1 MQYKKEIPFSHL
13 NLFEHYAQDQDA
25 AHYVN
30 DEDALERLLQC
41 SYADGLIA
49 GASANLTE
57 KQRRVTTLRKQGKK
71 FREIGEILG
80 INKVTAIQ
88 YYQASIKKLQKITT
102 FSPISE
108 GK

>member
-1 MQYKKEIPFSHL
+1 MPYEKEIPFSHL
-13 NLFEHYAQDQDA
+13 NLFEHYAQYQDA

-41 SYADGLIA
+41 AYVDGLMT
-49 GASANLTE
+49 GASANLTDRQG
-57 KQRRVTTLRKQGKK
+57 KVVVLSKQGKN
-71 FREIGEILG
+71 FSEIAVIVG
-80 INKVTAIQ
+80 ITKQGARKAYLKAVG
-88 YYQASIKKLQKITT
+88 KLQKVVV

>member
-1 MQYKKEIPFSHL
+1 MQYEKEIPFSHL
-13 NLFEHYAQDQDA
+13 NLFEHYAQGQDA

-41 SYADGLIA
+41 AYVDGLMA

-57 KQRRVTTLRKQGKK
+57 KQRQVCNLHKHGKNFSEIAEIVGVNRSTA
-71 FREIGEILG
+71 FR
-80 INKVTAIQ
+80 N
-88 YYQASIKKLQKITT
+88 YQAAVKKLQMICNI
-102 FSPISE
+102 SPISE

>member
-1 MQYKKEIPFSHL
+1 MQYEKEIPFSHL
-13 NLFEHYAQDQDA
+13 NLFEHYAQGRDA

-41 SYADGLIA
+41 AYVDGLMT
-49 GASANLTE
+49 GAATNLTDR
-57 KQRRVTTLRKQGKK
+57 QRKVVTLRKQGKK
-71 FREIGEILG
+71 YSEIAIILDVG
-80 INKVTAIQ
+80 KSAVIGH
-88 YYQASIKKLQKITT
+88 YQRAVQKLQKVVT